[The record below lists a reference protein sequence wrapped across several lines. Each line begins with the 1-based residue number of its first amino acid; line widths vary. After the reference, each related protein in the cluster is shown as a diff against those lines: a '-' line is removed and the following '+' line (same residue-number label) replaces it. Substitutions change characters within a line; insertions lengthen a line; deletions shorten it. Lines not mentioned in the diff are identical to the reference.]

1 MPFTKLYSLDI
12 QGKMHT
18 VRVVTPEYRPMR
30 AADTSVRVVDVVD
43 IHSGVH
49 VYGVQP
55 CDLSPKPAD
64 N

>member
-12 QGKMHT
+12 QGEMHT
-18 VRVVTPEYRPMR
+18 VRVVTPEYRPVR

-43 IHSGVH
+43 IHTGVH
-49 VYGVQP
+49 VYGIQHSV
-55 CDLSPKPAD
+55 LSPKPTD